1 MKDSWLLYSY
11 LQHWWRLLLFC
22 CALGILG
29 AYLVNEPTVY
39 AKAYSA
45 TGTAAILDQ
54 AFEYSPMQGS
64 FRQPEFL
71 VTLTSGPKSNR
82 QEAVAALEAKFS
94 QLSEYVGTL
103 VGRRDTV
110 IQENS
115 QGTWAWWKGIT
126 LGGVIGLL
134 AAIGMI
140 YIWTDVQAFQKREQ
154 AAQSQYQQSLGGQP
168 QVARLSTDL
177 HAVAIRRSTSLS

>member
-39 AKAYSA
+39 AKEYSA
-45 TGTAAILDQ
+45 TLKLALIDHRWVPELPTLWVDS
-54 AFEYSPMQGS
+54 SPP
-64 FRQPEFL
+64 QPL
-71 VTLTSGPKSNR
+71 VTIGSGPKPT
-82 QEAVAALEAKFS
+82 QEEAETVIKAKVS
-94 QLSEYVGTL
+94 ALSEYRGIIVEPRGL
-103 VGRRDTV
+103 V

-154 AAQSQYQQSLGGQP
+154 AAQSQ
-168 QVARLSTDL
+168 
-177 HAVAIRRSTSLS
+177 